1 MDRPSS
7 SSRAKRY
14 APLLLFA
21 LFWMF
26 AGVASAQAAESLRGV
41 MASIVKV
48 SATVPPN
55 ATSAATLGTSRDAS
69 GVVIDD
75 EGLILTIGYSIM
87 EAERVKVQTLDGKSS
102 EAEIVAYD
110 YSSGF
115 GLLRAGPGMRPPAIK
130 LGRSADLARGA
141 PTIVLSYLGPG
152 PGQVVSRRE
161 FAGYWEYLLDDAIFT
176 IPPYTDFAGAA
187 LLDRDGRLVGIGSL
201 LVGEAIE
208 DSKTPGNMFIPID
221 TIRPIL
227 ADMIAFGRAQGTPKP
242 WLGITSQEYK
252 GHLFVQRVTP
262 NGPAAQAG
270 LKADDLIV
278 GVKGEA
284 VGNLGDFYRK
294 IWGLGEAGV
303 EVPLDVL
310 RGNKIEPIVVR
321 SIDRYRFLR
330 LRPSL

>member
-1 MDRPSS
+1 MRVPLSS
-7 SSRAKRY
+7 VRLGLVPRRFGLV
-14 APLLLFA
+14 LLLLSFA
-21 LFWMF
+21 
-26 AGVASAQAAESLRGV
+26 AAPAQAADGLRGV
-41 MASIVKV
+41 LAAIVKV
-48 SATVPPN
+48 TATVPPE

-75 EGLILTIGYSIM
+75 EGLILTIGYTIM
-87 EAERVKVQTLDGKSS
+87 EAERVVVQTLDGKSS

-110 YSSGF
+110 YVSGF

-130 LGRSADLARGA
+130 LGKSADFGRGEPA
-141 PTIVLSYLGPG
+141 IVLSYLGPG

-161 FAGYWEYLLDDAIFT
+161 FAGYWEYLLTDAIYT

-187 LLDRDGRLVGIGSL
+187 LLDREGRLVGIGSL
-201 LVGEAIE
+201 LVGDVVEGG
-208 DSKTPGNMFIPID
+208 KTPGNLFIPID

-227 ADMIAFGRAQGTPKP
+227 ADLIAFGRPQTPPKP

-252 GHLFVQRVTP
+252 GRIFVQRVTP
-262 NGPAAQAG
+262 NAPAAQAG

-278 GVKGEA
+278 GVKGEP
-284 VGNLGDFYRK
+284 VSTLSDFYRK
-294 IWGLGEAGV
+294 IWALGEAGV

-310 RGNKIEPIVVR
+310 RGNKIEPVVVR